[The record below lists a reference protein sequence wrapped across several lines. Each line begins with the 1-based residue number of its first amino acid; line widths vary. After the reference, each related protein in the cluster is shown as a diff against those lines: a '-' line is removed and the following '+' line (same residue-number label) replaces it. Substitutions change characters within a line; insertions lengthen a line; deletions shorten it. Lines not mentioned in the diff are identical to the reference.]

1 MMSFN
6 TFTALTFSLALFIV
20 VSFWLAVLPT
30 IGLLWAI
37 GWL

>member
-1 MMSFN
+1 MMSFS
-6 TFTALTFSLALFIV
+6 TFTAITVSLALFIV
-20 VSFWLAVLPT
+20 MSFWLAVLPT